1 MRAVLRLVAKD
12 LARKRRSPLGFV
24 VLLLFPVVF
33 ASLLGLAFGRDGAP
47 PKVRLLVQ
55 NRDDGFLSRGLASA
69 FTSER
74 SAQFLD
80 VRVVGDEG
88 RAILDHGDA
97 SALLVIPERFTADLL
112 DGKPVTLSLVRNPAE
127 GILPEIAEQLAAILV
142 DGLDAAS
149 RVLRGPLEKIRGFA
163 HDGRIR
169 IEDAAVADVAV
180 EIKRTMEGAE
190 NVVLPPAITL
200 AGAFGA
206 EEKKDEGGKRGI
218 GDVFLFVL
226 PGVAV
231 YALFLL
237 GDQGMRD
244 LLSEATEGT
253 LRRQLAGPLSPATI
267 VAGKALYAAALSG
280 IGLVVLTIVGAV
292 VLRRGV
298 DPIGYLAMSVGTI
311 LAVTGVASVLY
322 GFARTERQGATTSSV
337 VYLAL
342 AFAGGAFFPISNLPA
357 ALRSVSAISPF
368 RWGTE
373 GFRALLEPGAGAGAV
388 VSQAGTLA
396 AIGLLSLAI
405 GSWALSRKARHGG
418 AA

>member
-12 LARKRRSPLGFV
+12 LARKRRAPLGFV
-24 VLLLFPVVF
+24 ILLLFPVVF
-33 ASLLGLAFGRDGAP
+33 ASLLGLAFGRGGEAP
-47 PKVRLLVQ
+47 KIRLLLH
-55 NRDDGFLSRGLASA
+55 NRDDGFLSRALASA

-74 SAQFLD
+74 SAEFLD

-88 RAILDHGDA
+88 RAILERGEA
-97 SALLVIPERFTADLL
+97 SALLVIPERFTDDLL
-112 DGKPVTLSLVRNPAE
+112 DGRPATLALVRNPAE
-127 GILPEIAEQLAAILV
+127 GILPEVAEQLAAILA
-142 DGLDAAS
+142 DGLDASS
-149 RVLRGPLEKIRGFA
+149 RLLRGPLETIRGFA
-163 HDGRIR
+163 EDGRIR
-169 IEDAAVADVAV
+169 IEDAEVAGLAV
-180 EIKRTMEGAE
+180 EIKRTFEGVE
-190 NVVLPPAITL
+190 DLVLPPAITL
-200 AGAFGA
+200 PGAFGTQ
-206 EEKKDEGGKRGI
+206 EKQDEGAGRGM

-267 VAGKALYAAALSG
+267 VAGKALYSAALSG
-280 IGLVVLTIVGAV
+280 TGLVVLTAVGAA

-298 DPIGYLAMSVGTI
+298 DPVGYLAMGLGTI
-311 LAVTGVASVLY
+311 LSVTGVASVLY

-357 ALRSVSAISPF
+357 AVRSVSAISPF

-373 GFRALLEPGAGAGAV
+373 GFRALLEPGAGVAEVAGP
-388 VSQAGTLA
+388 AGTLA
-396 AIGLLSLAI
+396 GIGLVSLAI
-405 GSWALSRKARHGG
+405 GAWALSRTARRGG